1 MKIAQVA
8 PLHESVPPKLYGGTE
23 RIVAYLCDALVDLGH
38 EVTLFAC
45 GDARTKARLVA
56 TRARALRLDPDPVHW
71 ELPAHVLQLA
81 EVQKRAGEF
90 DLIHFHT
97 DPIYF
102 PAFAG
107 QADRTLTTLHGRQDY
122 KDLRELYRH
131 WPDFPLVCISE
142 SQSEPISF
150 LPDLSIV
157 PHGLPP
163 DLYHP
168 PADPSGDYLA
178 FIGRMSPE
186 KRPDRA
192 IEIAE
197 RAGMALRMAAKIDP
211 KEEVYFRREIQPLL
225 QAAHVDYVGEIGEAQ
240 KSAFLGNARA
250 LLFPIDWPEPFGL
263 AMVEAMACGTPVIAW
278 NCGSVPEIV
287 DHGETGFIVASI
299 EEAVEAVQ
307 RIGEL
312 DRTRVRRRFEE
323 RFSAKT
329 MARNYVALYQRLL
342 AGAARSSVAAAR

>member
-23 RIVAYLCDALVDLGH
+23 RIVAFLCDALVDLGH

-45 GDARTKARLVA
+45 GDARTKAALVA
-56 TRARALRLDPDPVHW
+56 TRERALRLDPGPVHW

-81 EVQKRAGEF
+81 EVQRRADEF

-102 PAFAG
+102 PVFAER
-107 QADRTLTTLHGRQDY
+107 ARRTITTLHGRQDFT
-122 KDLRELYRH
+122 DLQLLYQH
-131 WPDFPLVCISE
+131 WPNFPLVCISR
-142 SQSEPISF
+142 SQSSPISF
-150 LPDLSIV
+150 VPDLSIV
-157 PHGLPP
+157 HHGLPL

-168 PADPSGDYLA
+168 PAEPRRDYLA
-178 FIGRMSPE
+178 FVGRMSPE

-197 RAGMALRMAAKIDP
+197 RAGMALHMAAKIDP
-211 KEEVYFRREIQPLL
+211 TEEVYFRREVQPLL
-225 QAAHVDYVGEIGEAQ
+225 QAAHVNYVGEIGEAQ
-240 KSAFLGNARA
+240 KSAFLGHAHA

-278 NCGSVPEIV
+278 NCGSVPEII

-312 DRTRVRRRFEE
+312 DRARVRRRFEE

-329 MARNYVALYQRLL
+329 MARNYVALYERLL
-342 AGAARSSVAAAR
+342 AGAARPSVAAAR